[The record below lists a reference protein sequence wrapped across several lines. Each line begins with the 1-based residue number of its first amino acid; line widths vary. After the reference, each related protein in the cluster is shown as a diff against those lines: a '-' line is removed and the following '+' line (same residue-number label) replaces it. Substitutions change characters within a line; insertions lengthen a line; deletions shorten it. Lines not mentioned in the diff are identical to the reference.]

1 MPYPWIPPRG
11 KLEKKAVFSP
21 CVGDETTTN
30 YTEPILIKISNYYC
44 GAAFCGP
51 ARVCG
56 CFISTVCWSHRR
68 LLQFF
73 RRWTLRLAFYW
84 LFIWNFKEKSIN
96 HFLWHTLF
104 VRLYQSIWLFH
115 LTEWWTYSLS
125 LQLSPWRNPRLRH
138 FVGTPLELQGKSI
151 SHFLWHSHVFWSRR
165 HLPVVFSAF
174 WGRGGGMPWKRFERM
189 AWRYNNI
196 MGTLSRWKYA
206 SDCGKQAFAGR
217 HKHTVFMLLNAEAGV
232 S

>member
-1 MPYPWIPPRG
+1 MY
-11 KLEKKAVFSP
+11 
-21 CVGDETTTN
+21 CGDETTTN

-56 CFISTVCWSHRR
+56 CFISTVCWSHGRF
-68 LLQFF
+68 LQFF

-115 LTEWWTYSLS
+115 PHSTVKIQPFSPV
-125 LQLSPWRNPRLRH
+125 SPWRNPRLRH
-138 FVGTPLELQGKSI
+138 VVDYSFGSSRKKASAIFCDAAFSLMRLGRIVVLHIIIWNFLKKS
-151 SHFLWHSHVFWSRR
+151 
-165 HLPVVFSAF
+165 
-174 WGRGGGMPWKRFERM
+174 
-189 AWRYNNI
+189 
-196 MGTLSRWKYA
+196 
-206 SDCGKQAFAGR
+206 FA
-217 HKHTVFMLLNAEAGV
+217 L
-232 S
+232 